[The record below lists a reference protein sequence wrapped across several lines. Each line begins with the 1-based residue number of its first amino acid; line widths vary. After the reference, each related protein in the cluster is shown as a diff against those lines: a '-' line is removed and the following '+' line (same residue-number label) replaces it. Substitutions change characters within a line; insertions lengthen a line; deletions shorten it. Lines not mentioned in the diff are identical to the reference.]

1 LPGSNARQPDRS
13 WRQPL
18 GAARYIPAVSGEF
31 DDPASEGSPGATA
44 TPGSDG
50 QYVSTDV
57 PQRGHGRGGAP
68 RLAAPGPERRSG
80 GVRWTAFVVAAVV
93 VLGVALLGV
102 NWYRS
107 HNSSDAPTSA
117 LPTNPGPVIMDM
129 QGLQAVKAFAGHS
142 VYWAGPQGLTQWEVT
157 LAGRNIYIRYLPKG
171 EKAGSS
177 TPYLTVGTYEKKGA
191 YAGLEAAAKVAGA
204 KSERLAGGALVVQPA
219 GKATST
225 YFGFSG
231 AELLME
237 VYDPAPGRAYE
248 LIGSGIVQPIPA
260 A

>member
-1 LPGSNARQPDRS
+1 
-13 WRQPL
+13 
-18 GAARYIPAVSGEF
+18 VSGEF
-31 DDPASEGSPGATA
+31 DNPASEGIPGATA
-44 TPGSDG
+44 TPGSEG

-57 PQRGHGRGGAP
+57 PQRGQGRTGAP
-68 RLAAPGPERRSG
+68 RPADPEPAKRG
-80 GVRWTAFVVAAVV
+80 GGIRWTAIIVAAVV
-93 VLGVALLGV
+93 VLGVALLGF

-107 HNSSDAPTSA
+107 HNSSDSAASA

-129 QGLQAVKAFAGHS
+129 TGLQAVKAFAGHS
-142 VYWAGPQGLTQWEVT
+142 VYWAGPQGLTEWEVT
-157 LAGRNIYIRYLPKG
+157 LAGRNIYIRYLPQG

-219 GKATST
+219 GKATSA

-237 VYDPAPGRAYE
+237 VYDPTPGKAYE
-248 LIGSGIVQPIPA
+248 LIGSGIVQPVPA